1 MVTVQKDPRATL
13 DYGLDLSSPPTALS
27 HGWLAP
33 GEAVIDL
40 TVTADTGLTVTG
52 SSINTNVSGVPGALL
67 LAWISGGAAGNT
79 YNVSFKFTT
88 NSTPPRTDCRSLSVQ
103 CVPR

>member
-1 MVTVQKDPRATL
+1 MVTVQKDPAATL
-13 DYGLDLSSPPTALS
+13 DYGFDLSGPATALA
-27 HGWLAP
+27 HPWLAP

-52 SSINTNVSGVPGALL
+52 SSINTNASGVPAALL
-67 LAWISGGAAGNT
+67 LAWISGGVAGNT

-88 NSTPPRTDCRSLSVQ
+88 NSTPPRTDCRSLQ
-103 CVPR
+103 INCAPR